1 MRKGRNMRVFIDLLW
16 YFKLKKRNY
25 ALGVLVLILVALVN
39 LIPPYIIR
47 VLIDEIGNGILTSAR
62 LAALI
67 AILLGVGAS
76 SYILRYA
83 WRMEIFGSAVEL
95 AKLLRNRLYEHFTRL
110 SPQFYHGHRTG
121 DLMAHATND
130 IQAIE
135 MTAGEGVLTLVDSI
149 TTGGL
154 VIAAMAIFVSWKL
167 TLIALLP
174 MPFMAWITSYY
185 GTLLNKRFHTA
196 QEAFSELNDKVQEN
210 ISGVRVIKAF
220 GQEDS
225 EIESFRKL
233 SDAVVE
239 KNVAVAR
246 VDSLFD
252 PTIQLIVGISFFL
265 SLAFGSIY
273 VVERKLSIGQLTQF
287 TIYLGQMIWPMLAFG
302 WLFNIVERGRASYS
316 RVEGLLAMQT
326 QVADTP
332 GALDIVPSGKLLINI
347 NSFSYAE
354 KPNPALKG
362 IRVEIAEGQTLGI
375 VGKTGSG
382 KTTLLRLLIRD
393 FDCTDGDIIIGDT
406 SIYAVKLA
414 CLRRSIGYVPQDTFL
429 FSTTIAENI
438 SFGRHGASLDD
449 IHRAAELAAIHEDI
463 CKFPE
468 GYNTLLGDRGV
479 TLSGGQKQRVSIA
492 RALLLQPELLILD
505 DCLSAIDAKTEKI
518 ILNTLRTQRE
528 GKTTLISAHRLSA
541 IEHAD
546 LIIVLD
552 NGQIVE
558 RGKHA
563 QLLELEGWYSSMYR
577 RQQLES
583 LLEQGGGENS

>member
-25 ALGVLVLILVALVN
+25 ALGVFVLILVALVN

-67 AILLGVGAS
+67 AILLGVGVS

-220 GQEDS
+220 GQENS

-233 SDAVVE
+233 SDAVVV

-316 RVEGLLAMQT
+316 RVESLLAMQT

-332 GALDIVPSGKLLINI
+332 GALDIVPTGKLLINI

-354 KPNPALKG
+354 KPNPALKD

-393 FDCTDGDIIIGDT
+393 FDCTDGDITIGDI
-406 SIYAVKLA
+406 SIYSVKLA

-438 SFGRHGASLDD
+438 SFGRHGAYLED
-449 IHRAAELAAIHEDI
+449 IHRAADLAAIHEDI

>member
-16 YFKLKKRNY
+16 YFKLKKKNY
-25 ALGVLVLILVALVN
+25 ALGVFVLILVALVN

-67 AILLGVGAS
+67 AILLGVGVS

-110 SPQFYHGHRTG
+110 SPQFYHRHRTG

-316 RVEGLLAMQT
+316 RVESLLAMQT
-326 QVADTP
+326 QVADMP
-332 GALDIVPSGKLLINI
+332 GALDIVPTGKLLINI

-354 KPNPALKG
+354 KPNPALKD

>member
-16 YFKLKKRNY
+16 YFKLKKKNY
-25 ALGVLVLILVALVN
+25 ALGVFVLILVALVN

-67 AILLGVGAS
+67 AILLGVGVS

-110 SPQFYHGHRTG
+110 SPQFYHRHRTG
-121 DLMAHATND
+121 DLMSHATND

-316 RVEGLLAMQT
+316 RVESLLAMQT
-326 QVADTP
+326 QVADMP
-332 GALDIVPSGKLLINI
+332 GALDIVPTGKLLINI

-354 KPNPALKG
+354 KPNPALKD